1 MSTSNDISI
10 TKTYTL
16 YIKNTKSDACWGKIL
31 TSTDKKEVMKRF
43 ALYAVAKI
51 EISTIVIAKTTKVLK
66 EK

>member
-1 MSTSNDISI
+1 MSTSNDITI

-16 YIKNTKSDACWGKIL
+16 YIKNDKSDVCWGKIL

>member
-1 MSTSNDISI
+1 MSTSNDITI

-16 YIKNTKSDACWGKIL
+16 YIKNDKSDACWGKIL